1 MKHEYIS
8 IKVWRTTLQ
17 NLRVLSALLDKRMSV
32 VLDRLVSE
40 ALEKAQEEAAEK

>member
-8 IKVWRTTLQ
+8 IKCWRTTLQ
-17 NLRVLSALLDKRMSV
+17 KLRVLSALLGERMSV

-40 ALEKAQEEAAEK
+40 ALEKAQEKADK